1 MAVIA
6 GVTSLAAGASNNN
19 VLAGSAFE
27 FTARPSVV
35 RFYGTGDAAG
45 LIRVTL
51 QSGTDVLMEESP
63 ISRANRFPI
72 KPDDLMAEDV
82 AAPGDRLKLAVRNT
96 AGVAAD
102 LFWRVEVEDLA

>member
-6 GVTSLAAGASNNN
+6 GVTNLLAGGSNNN

-27 FTARPSVV
+27 FVGRPSIV
-35 RFYGTGDAAG
+35 RVYATGDAAG

-51 QSGTDVLMEESP
+51 QSGSDVFMEDSP

-72 KPDDLMAEDV
+72 KPDDLVAEDV

-96 AGVAAD
+96 AAVAAD
-102 LFWRVEVEDLA
+102 LFWRVEVDEIG